1 MLPASLHL
9 PASLNLPASI
19 HLPVALIALAAG
31 LLACFAG
38 YRLFRFLLGVYG
50 FIVGALVAS
59 TLVGSGH
66 TFGLVAAGN
75 TIAAIA
81 AIVIGG
87 LIGAAALTFAYFVA
101 VALLGAGVAVLLA
114 HAIWTGAHNSVYL
127 AVVIGAAIV
136 GALVAIS
143 FQRYVIVIGTA
154 FGGAWTAIMGG
165 LALAGD
171 PAAAKITE
179 ANLRT
184 STFAHLHF
192 AAGPSWLPI
201 AWLALGLFGV
211 IVQLSSGAARSK
223 KKR

>member
-1 MLPASLHL
+1 MLPSLHL

-50 FIVGALVAS
+50 FIGGALIAS
-59 TLVGSGH
+59 ALVGGGH

-81 AIVIGG
+81 VIVIGG
-87 LIGAAALTFAYFVA
+87 LIGAAVLTLAYFVA
-101 VALLGAGVAVLLA
+101 VALLGAGVAVLFTQA
-114 HAIWTGAHNSVYL
+114 TWTGLHNNVYL

-136 GALVAIS
+136 GALLAIS

-154 FGGAWTAIMGG
+154 FGGAWTAIVGG
-165 LALAGD
+165 LALVGS
-171 PAAAKITE
+171 PAAEKVAA
-179 ANLRT
+179 ANLHT
-184 STFAHLHF
+184 STFAHLRF

-201 AWLALGLFGV
+201 ACIVLGVLGI
-211 IVQLSSGAARSK
+211 IVQFGSGAGRSK